1 MTEIF
6 ESSSNIVCGS
16 GGDVTG
22 LVVVVAYMK
31 ASGLKTRETF
41 GQVISKIRHS
51 LLEQEN
57 RRLHKPRRN

>member
-1 MTEIF
+1 MH
-6 ESSSNIVCGS
+6 GS

-22 LVVVVAYMK
+22 LVVVVVVVAYMK

-51 LLEQEN
+51 LLEQEK
-57 RRLHKPRRN
+57 RRRQKPHRN